1 MKKSYLIF
9 YNLLVFIIILS
20 CNSQTKNTAFNNDRK
35 VKNIILMIGDGMGL
49 SHIYAAY
56 TYKNGKLNI
65 ERCNY
70 MGIQKTY
77 SNNKYITDSGASG
90 TAIATG
96 IKTNNGM
103 ISVTPDSVKAE
114 TILEFA
120 EKNGLSTG
128 MAVTCAITHAT
139 PAVFVAHQVNRKMHE
154 EIAYDLYKSGIDLF
168 IGGGRKYF
176 EKRSDKMNLLDSLKN
191 NGYNILTNIDDIKK
205 TNSGKIAGLIENNDP
220 PVASK
225 RDNMLSTATEVAI
238 KILEQS
244 KNGFFL
250 MVEGSQID
258 WASHDNDAEYLLA
271 EVIDFDNAV
280 GKALDFAEKDGNTLV
295 IITAD
300 HETGGLAIF
309 GGDVESGKVDI
320 RFSSNEHTGVWV
332 PVFTFG
338 PYAENFTGFYENT
351 QIFDKMMD
359 AFGFENE

>member
-1 MKKSYLIF
+1 
-9 YNLLVFIIILS
+9 
-20 CNSQTKNTAFNNDRK
+20 
-35 VKNIILMIGDGMGL
+35 
-49 SHIYAAY
+49 
-56 TYKNGKLNI
+56 
-65 ERCNY
+65 
-70 MGIQKTY
+70 
-77 SNNKYITDSGASG
+77 
-90 TAIATG
+90 

-114 TILEFA
+114 TILEIA

-128 MAVTCAITHAT
+128 MVVTCGITHAT
-139 PAVFVAHQVNRKMHE
+139 PAVFVAHQINRNNHE

-205 TNSGKIAGLIENNDP
+205 TNSAKIAGLIEYNDP
-220 PVASK
+220 PMALK
-225 RDNMLSTATEVAI
+225 RDNLLPNATEVAI
-238 KILEQS
+238 KILNQS
-244 KNGFFL
+244 ENGFFL

-258 WASHDNDAEYLLA
+258 WAAHDNDEKYLLA
-271 EVIDFDNAV
+271 ELIDFDAAV

-309 GGDVESGKVDI
+309 DGNVETGEIDI
-320 RFSSNEHTGVWV
+320 KFSSDEHTGVWV

-338 PYAENFTGFYENT
+338 LYAENFTGFYENT